1 MRVAV
6 LGAGLQGVCVALELA
21 ARGVRVDLFD
31 KNADC
36 VTQASAQS
44 EGKIHLG
51 FVYGNDRSRRTARAM
66 IRGALSFA
74 PLLRRWI
81 GSKIDEVPVSSPFQ
95 YLVHANSMLT
105 IDEVRAHFEACRNI
119 AGECAADGAGEYF
132 AQDLHAPSRE
142 LSHAELAAAFDT
154 RRVRAAFQTPEI
166 AIDPEALAAIL
177 RAHVR
182 TIPEISLR
190 LRTTVNAVARRDQR
204 ITVEFE
210 SAGVRDRED
219 YDHVVNAL
227 WDGRLAIDATLGLVP
242 QRPWLWRVKHFLRVR
257 APGHGA
263 ALPSATIVL
272 GPFGDIVNYRQGDF
286 LLSWYPAGCIGHSTS
301 IKPPDW
307 PLPPDAT
314 TTAAIRAGIR
324 AGLAEIVPGIEEIS
338 NNNAEASEL
347 KGGIIFAW
355 GAVDVDERD
364 SGLHERFEIGITSH
378 GRYHSV
384 DTGKYTTAPLFA
396 EQVVGRILA
405 SR

>member
-51 FVYGNDRSRRTARAM
+51 FVYGNDRSRRTARTM

-81 GSKIDEVPVSSPFQ
+81 GSKIDKVPVSSPFQ

-132 AQDLHAPSRE
+132 GQDLHAPSRE

-190 LRTTVNAVARRDQR
+190 LRTTVNAVARRDR
-204 ITVEFE
+204 
-210 SAGVRDRED
+210 AHYG
-219 YDHVVNAL
+219 
-227 WDGRLAIDATLGLVP
+227 
-242 QRPWLWRVKHFLRVR
+242 RVR
-257 APGHGA
+257 
-263 ALPSATIVL
+263 
-272 GPFGDIVNYRQGDF
+272 
-286 LLSWYPAGCIGHSTS
+286 IG
-301 IKPPDW
+301 
-307 PLPPDAT
+307 
-314 TTAAIRAGIR
+314 
-324 AGLAEIVPGIEEIS
+324 
-338 NNNAEASEL
+338 
-347 KGGIIFAW
+347 
-355 GAVDVDERD
+355 
-364 SGLHERFEIGITSH
+364 
-378 GRYHSV
+378 GR
-384 DTGKYTTAPLFA
+384 T
-396 EQVVGRILA
+396 
-405 SR
+405 